1 MLDELN
7 EIHIR
12 LEQWTNNMI
21 IFRFQWHFNGKKLNG
36 NDVSLIISPD
46 AFSSSLSFTSLRT
59 SHSGNYTCEASNAAS
74 SDKYSSHLLV
84 NGNFLDF
91 FWDFS
96 EFFTSLR
103 TSHSGNYTCEASNAA
118 SSDKYS
124 SHLLVNGDLWCV
136 LKIF

>member
-1 MLDELN
+1 
-7 EIHIR
+7 
-12 LEQWTNNMI
+12 MI
-21 IFRFQWHFNGKKLNG
+21 IFRFQWHFNGQKLNG

-59 SHSGNYTCEASNAAS
+59 SHSGNYTCEANNAAS

-84 NGNFLDF
+84 NGNVLDF
-91 FWDFS
+91 FKYFGIFRNFL

-124 SHLLVNGDLWCV
+124 SHLLVNGDL
-136 LKIF
+136 